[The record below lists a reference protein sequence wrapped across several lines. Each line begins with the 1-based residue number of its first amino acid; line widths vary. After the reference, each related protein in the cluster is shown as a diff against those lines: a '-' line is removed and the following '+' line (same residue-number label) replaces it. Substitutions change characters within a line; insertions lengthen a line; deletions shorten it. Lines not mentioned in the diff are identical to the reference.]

1 MAQFPS
7 LPLWTDAYLAD
18 TTHLSTIEHG
28 AYLLLLMA
36 MWRSKG
42 CRLPNDD
49 KLLARYAGLTAGQ
62 WARIKP
68 SIWPFFRV
76 ESDSITQGRLT
87 DEAELVRRNSAVAS
101 DNARRRWLKNNDSD
115 DAKAS
120 VPQSGRNAT
129 TPTTTPIDKKEGAN
143 APLSSDAP
151 RTLDLV
157 PPEPD
162 VEQSAFDAYNAMA
175 ARAGIP
181 LAQKFDQTRRAKLRQ
196 RLKDCGGLSGW
207 VAALEKLSKSSH
219 CTGSND
225 RGWRADFDF
234 LLQNQSFTRLMEGR
248 YDDRKPQ
255 QPSHQPKSRIAS
267 NDEIRRRLAAAAGVK
282 LDNGRESS

>member
-1 MAQFPS
+1 MTEQTPQVRH
-7 LPLWTDAYLAD
+7 DGG
-18 TTHLSTIEHG
+18 I
-28 AYLLLLMA
+28 
-36 MWRSKG
+36 
-42 CRLPNDD
+42 
-49 KLLARYAGLTAGQ
+49 
-62 WARIKP
+62 RIKGWNQFQHFKDRRP
-68 SIWPFFRV
+68 PWIKLYRDILDDPEWHDLDGDAAKHLVMLWLIASETDGYLPDIKRISFRLRV
-76 ESDSITQGRLT
+76 SVDYAKSLISKLKHWLDITMISSGYQ
-87 DEAELVRRNSAVAS
+87 
-101 DNARRRWLKNNDSD
+101 D
-115 DAKAS
+115 D
-120 VPQSGRNAT
+120 
-129 TPTTTPIDKKEGAN
+129 TPETETERETEKKEGAN
-143 APLSSDAP
+143 APLSSGVP
-151 RTLDLV
+151 RTLDLI
-157 PPEPD
+157 PTEPD

-175 ARAGIP
+175 ARVGIP

-207 VAALEKLSKSSH
+207 VDALEKLSKSSH